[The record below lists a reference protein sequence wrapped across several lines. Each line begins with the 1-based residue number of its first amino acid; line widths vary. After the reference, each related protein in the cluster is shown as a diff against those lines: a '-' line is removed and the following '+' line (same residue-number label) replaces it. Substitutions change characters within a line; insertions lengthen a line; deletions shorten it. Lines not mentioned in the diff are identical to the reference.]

1 MNSNFFNCKNDDK
14 YKKIIVMNNNYTMT
28 FLNFSTLNYSGR
40 SLYRYL
46 LTKII
51 LGDDYD
57 LYIVSNNYSNY
68 YGFYKDGTL
77 GQEIIYYFL
86 EIYCYDRF
94 NFFYNLANEQYLLI
108 NELFENIFWSNE
120 YPSIDGVLYIDKSI
134 DDMKE
139 IYGIE
144 TIVFTPEIFLN
155 EINNIY
161 INDGVN
167 FTFDI
172 ENVTINNKPININFN
187 ILKEWLTH
195 FNSSNQIMVGGKKYN
210 KKYLLLQ
217 KKYFFNMDDK
227 I

>member
-1 MNSNFFNCKNDDK
+1 LN
-14 YKKIIVMNNNYTMT
+14 YKIGI
-28 FLNFSTLNYSGR
+28 LNFQRCKKT
-40 SLYRYL
+40 
-46 LTKII
+46 I
-51 LGDDYD
+51 
-57 LYIVSNNYSNY
+57 
-68 YGFYKDGTL
+68 
-77 GQEIIYYFL
+77 
-86 EIYCYDRF
+86 DRDIK
-94 NFFYNLANEQYLLI
+94 I